1 MAGEMDKFAG
11 VVDFGLVIGT
21 LMFFFFFFETSDL
34 A

>member
-21 LMFFFFFFETSDL
+21 LMFFFFFL
-34 A
+34 KPLI